1 MLYFAKWKTT
11 LILLVC
17 LIGMAMALPNVMSK
31 STLSAMP
38 DWLPHKSIN
47 LGLDLQGGSHL
58 LLELKTSDVIIAKLD
73 SVIDSVR
80 ASMRS
85 NKIGYSQLRK
95 STSNVSLTIRKPEQV
110 EKAYQLL
117 RALAQPVSSSLLGQF
132 GQGGTLDLNVS
143 RQGTSSI
150 KLELSEVALRQ
161 QISNALDLSIEIIR
175 RRIDEL
181 GTTEP
186 TIQRQ
191 GENRII
197 VQVPG
202 LDDPERL
209 KQLIGQTAKLV
220 FRLVDTSISPQQ
232 ALSSRAP
239 VGSEI
244 LYTYVE
250 KGSNTPKEPYVVKKR
265 VMVSGERLV
274 DAQPGFDQR
283 TNRPIVNFRF
293 DSSGAKRF
301 GRATQVNVGRP
312 FAIVLDNE
320 VVSAPVIQEAILGGS
335 GQISGQF
342 SVQEVNNLAIL
353 MRSGALPAK
362 LTIVEERSVGPGL
375 GADSIAAGKLAAI
388 LGMIAVVV
396 FIVLSYGLFGI
407 FANIALAVNILLIAG
422 ILSFL
427 QATLTLP
434 GIAGIVLT
442 IGMAVDANV
451 LIYERIR
458 EEARAGKTPIA
469 AIDAGYS
476 RALGTI
482 LDANITT
489 FLAAIILFQ
498 LGSGPVRGFAVT
510 LAIGIVTSVFTAFTL
525 TRLLISWWVRTR
537 RPAEIPI

>member
-1 MLYFAKWKTT
+1 MLYFAKWKIT
-11 LILLVC
+11 LILLAC
-17 LIGMAMALPNVMSK
+17 FIGMAMALPNVMSK
-31 STLSAMP
+31 STVSSLP

-58 LLELKTSDVIIAKLD
+58 LLELKTSDVIKAKLD

-80 ASMRS
+80 STMRK

-117 RALAQPVSSSLLGQF
+117 RAIAQPVSSSLLGQF
-132 GQGGTLDLNVS
+132 GQGGSLDLNVS

-161 QISNALDLSIEIIR
+161 QIANALDLSIEIIR

-220 FRLVDTSISPQQ
+220 FRLVDTSITPQQ

-250 KGSNTPKEPYVVKKR
+250 KGSNLPKEPYVVKKR

-320 VVSAPVIQEAILGGS
+320 VVSAPVIQEPILGGS

-362 LTIVEERSVGPGL
+362 LTIVEERTVGPGL
-375 GADSIAAGKLAAI
+375 GADSIAAGKLAAV

-396 FIVLSYGLFGI
+396 FIVVSYGLFGV
-407 FANIALAVNILLIAG
+407 FTNIALAVNILLIGG

-458 EEARAGKTPIA
+458 EEVRAGKTPIA
-469 AIDAGYS
+469 AIDVGYS

-498 LGSGPVRGFAVT
+498 LGSGPVRGFAIT

-525 TRLLISWWVRTR
+525 TRLLIAWWVRTR
-537 RPAEIPI
+537 RPDEIPI